1 MSTPSTLISELTPEM
16 ARAMDS
22 WAQSGAPGYARAGAE
37 GSRAA
42 YRRSTA
48 RGAWEPT
55 YPVDTDD
62 VVLGDRSRARIY
74 RPRTSD
80 IDTGAGTSPTPI
92 VYLHGGG
99 FVMGDLDTHDS
110 VCRELSG
117 ASGLPVIAVDY
128 PLAPEN
134 PFPAA
139 PDFALGLIERVI
151 EAAPA
156 LGVSAERVVVAGDSA
171 GACLAAVMSIGAP
184 GRERI
189 AAQCLFYPA
198 TDLHC
203 DTASFR
209 DVASGYPVTGPDGLW
224 FTKSYLPS
232 PDLADDWRAS
242 PLLAASVA
250 MSPPTLL
257 LTVGHDP
264 LRDEGLAFGDRLEDQ
279 GVRVLRRHMPAHVH
293 GFLTNGAAVPE
304 ARAELAFAAGFV
316 RGVLSATA

>member
-16 ARAMDS
+16 ARAMES
-22 WAQSGAPGYARAGAE
+22 WSRSGAPGYARVGAE

-55 YPVDTDD
+55 YAVDTSDI
-62 VVLGDRSRARIY
+62 VLGDRSPARVY
-74 RPRTSD
+74 RPRETD
-80 IDTGAGTSPTPI
+80 TSPTPI

-110 VCRELSG
+110 VCKELSG

-128 PLAPEN
+128 PLAPEH

-139 PDFALGLIERVI
+139 PDFALGLIETVI
-151 EAAPA
+151 EAAPG
-156 LGVSAERVVVAGDSA
+156 LGVDGERVVLAGDSA
-171 GACLAAVMSIGAP
+171 GACLAAVMSIGA
-184 GRERI
+184 RERQRI

-209 DVASGYPVTGPDGLW
+209 DIASGYPVTGPDGLW
-224 FTKSYLPS
+224 FTQSYLPS
-232 PDLADDWRAS
+232 PDLAEDWRAS
-242 PLLAASVA
+242 PLLAESVA
-250 MSPPTLL
+250 MSPPTFL

-279 GVRVLRRHMPAHVH
+279 GVRVVRRHMPAHVH

-304 ARAELAFAAGFV
+304 ARTELAFAAGFV
-316 RGVLSATA
+316 RGVLLTQR

>member
-1 MSTPSTLISELTPEM
+1 MSGPSTLLSELTPQM
-16 ARAMDS
+16 AEAMAAWS
-22 WAQSGAPGYARAGAE
+22 RSGAPGYARTGAE

-55 YPVDTDD
+55 YPVDARD
-62 VVLGDRSRARIY
+62 VDLANLGRTRVY
-74 RPRTSD
+74 RPR
-80 IDTGAGTSPTPI
+80 GARRSLTPI

-99 FVMGDLDTHDS
+99 FVMGDLETHDS
-110 VCRELSG
+110 VCKELSG

-128 PLAPEN
+128 PLAPEH

-139 PDFALGLIERVI
+139 PDFALAVI
-151 EAAPA
+151 EAVVAA
-156 LGVSAERVVVAGDSA
+156 ASELGVDAERIALAGDSA

-203 DTASFR
+203 DTASFHEI
-209 DVASGYPVTGPDGLW
+209 ASGYPVTGPDGLW
-224 FTKSYLPS
+224 FTRSYLPS
-232 PDLADDWRAS
+232 PELADDWRAS
-242 PLLAASVA
+242 PLRAGSLA
-250 MSPPTLL
+250 MSPPTFL

-264 LRDEGLAFGDRLEDQ
+264 LRDEGLAFGDRLEDE
-279 GVRVLRRHMPAHVH
+279 GVRVVRRHMPAHVH
-293 GFLTNGAAVPE
+293 GFLTNGGAVPE
-304 ARAELAFAAGFV
+304 ARTELAFAAGFV
-316 RGVLSATA
+316 RGVLLTGP

>member
-1 MSTPSTLISELTPEM
+1 MTLISELTPEM

-22 WAQSGAPGYARAGAE
+22 WSRSGAPGYARTGAE

-55 YPVDTDD
+55 YPVDASD
-62 VVLGDRSRARIY
+62 VVLGDRTRARVY
-74 RPRTSD
+74 RPRA
-80 IDTGAGTSPTPI
+80 TGPSPTPI
-92 VYLHGGG
+92 IYLHGGG
-99 FVMGDLDTHDS
+99 FVMGDLETHDS
-110 VCRELSG
+110 VCKELSG

-128 PLAPEN
+128 PLAPEH

-139 PDFALGLIERVI
+139 PQLVLGVI
-151 EAAPA
+151 EAVVEASPA
-156 LGVSAERVVVAGDSA
+156 LGVHGERVALAGDSA

-198 TDLHC
+198 TDLRC

-209 DVASGYPVTGPDGLW
+209 EIASGYPVTGPDGLW
-224 FTKSYLPS
+224 FTRSYLPS
-232 PDLADDWRAS
+232 PDVADDWRAS
-242 PLLAASVA
+242 PLLAESVA
-250 MSPPTLL
+250 MSPPTFL

-264 LRDEGLAFGDRLEDQ
+264 LRDEGLAFADRLEDE
-279 GVRVLRRHMPAHVH
+279 GVRVVRRHMPAHVH

-304 ARAELAFAAGFV
+304 ARTELAFAAGFI
-316 RGVLSATA
+316 RGVLAG